1 MKHMST
7 QSEGLEALAERGFV
21 EQIRMDD
28 AGRLI
33 LADDSLPSDQVTVV
47 DILRFEG
54 MSNPD
59 DEAIIM
65 AIRTSD
71 GRCGV
76 LTLPYGPDVSGPQAD
91 AIRSLSAQRRSKT
104 KKAW

>member
-7 QSEGLEALAERGFV
+7 QTEGLEALAERGFI
-21 EQIRMDD
+21 EQIRLEEDGRLLLGDD
-28 AGRLI
+28 A
-33 LADDSLPSDQVTVV
+33 LAPADVTVA
-47 DILRFEG
+47 DTLRFEG

-71 GRCGV
+71 GRRGV

-91 AIRSLSAQRRSKT
+91 AIRALAAQGR
-104 KKAW
+104 